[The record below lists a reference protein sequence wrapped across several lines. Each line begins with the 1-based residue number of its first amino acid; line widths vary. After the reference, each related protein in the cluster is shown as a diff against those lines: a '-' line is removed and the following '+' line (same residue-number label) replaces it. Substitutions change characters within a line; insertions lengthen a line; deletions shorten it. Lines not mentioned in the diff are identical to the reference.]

1 MQKEYTLNFYQHRY
15 SFSPALSE
23 IVAAKSSYDDVWYR
37 GQVMTHDDND
47 CYVILFL
54 DFGNT
59 EVIHLRDLCHFLPRF
74 AHLPK
79 QAVELFLNGI
89 SLDSYNSTEGKQ
101 HLIKLVKDKDLV
113 AEVVSLWP
121 HLSVNL
127 YDTNSSHHIDIAE
140 ELITLK
146 AVKRGPKYPSKEC
159 SPSNTLPG

>member
-59 EVIHLRDLCHFLPRF
+59 EVIHLGL
-74 AHLPK
+74 
-79 QAVELFLNGI
+79 
-89 SLDSYNSTEGKQ
+89 
-101 HLIKLVKDKDLV
+101 
-113 AEVVSLWP
+113 VSL
-121 HLSVNL
+121 S
-127 YDTNSSHHIDIAE
+127 TQI
-140 ELITLK
+140 
-146 AVKRGPKYPSKEC
+146 C
-159 SPSNTLPG
+159 SPSQTSC